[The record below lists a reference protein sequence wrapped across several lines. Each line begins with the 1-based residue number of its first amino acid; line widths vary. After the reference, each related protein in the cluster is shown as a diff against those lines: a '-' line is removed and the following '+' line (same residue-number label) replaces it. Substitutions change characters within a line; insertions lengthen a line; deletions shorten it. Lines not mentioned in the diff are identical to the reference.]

1 MLKRLVVVTLAL
13 TFTLTLA
20 SCVQADEKA
29 PKAKQEQQQAVKAT
43 EQTKADVSLQELNAK
58 KVATLL
64 RIEGAEAAKKAV
76 EAMILQGQIEVAR
89 IDEQI
94 AKKQPEKK

>member
-20 SCVQADEKA
+20 ACVQADEKA
-29 PKAKQEQQQAVKAT
+29 PKAKQEQQQAVKAP
-43 EQTKADVSLQELNAK
+43 EPPKADVSLQELNAK
-58 KVATLL
+58 KISTLL

-76 EAMILQGQIEVAR
+76 EAMILQGQIEVAK

>member
-1 MLKRLVVVTLAL
+1 MKKLIVMVVTL

-20 SCVQADEKA
+20 ACVQADEKA
-29 PKAKQEQQQAVKAT
+29 PKAKQEQQQAVKAP
-43 EQTKADVSLQELNAK
+43 EPPKADVSLQELNAK

-64 RIEGAEAAKKAV
+64 HIEGAEAAKKAV
-76 EAMILQGQIEVAR
+76 EAMILQGQIEVAK

>member
-1 MLKRLVVVTLAL
+1 MKKLIVMVVTL

-20 SCVQADEKA
+20 ACVEAGKEA
-29 PKAKQEQQQAVKAT
+29 PAAKQEQQAVKAPDAP
-43 EQTKADVSLQELNAK
+43 KADASLQELNAK

-64 RIEGAEAAKKAV
+64 RIEGAEAAKKSI
-76 EAMILQGQIEVAR
+76 EALILQGQIEVAK

-94 AKKQPEKK
+94 ANKQPEKK

>member
-1 MLKRLVVVTLAL
+1 MLKKLMVVFVTL
-13 TFTLTLA
+13 TFALTLA
-20 SCVQADEKA
+20 ACVQADEKA
-29 PKAKQEQQQAVKAT
+29 PKAKQEQQAVKAP
-43 EQTKADVSLQELNAK
+43 EPPKADVSLQELNAK

-76 EAMILQGQIEVAR
+76 EAMILQGQIEVAK